1 MRLQKFIDVLSRLQ
15 QRHAPLLFLA
25 LGAALFTADSLHR
38 TPPLLAPEAAS
49 GQGATR
55 WLEDEVLYREA
66 LARGLDDG
74 DLIVR
79 RRLAQ
84 KMRLLLETGVD
95 VAEPDADTLR
105 RWVDT
110 HAERYG
116 GFTRLSLD
124 HVFLSRAQHDTGLE
138 QDAERVAARLRA
150 AAGADEDAFAALSDP
165 HPASTRIDNA
175 SRRDTERLFG
185 KALAQQL
192 ASVPEGGWQGPLSS
206 ALGLHFVR
214 IRSRQWQTPDYSAV
228 QVRARRDYLIE
239 QRRLR
244 TQDALNALM
253 SRYGVAA
260 AGSSS

>member
-1 MRLQKFIDVLSRLQ
+1 MRLQNFIDALSRLQ

-38 TPPLLAPEAAS
+38 SPPTLHPPDAAS
-49 GQGATR
+49 GQGAAR

-95 VAEPDADTLR
+95 VASPDADTLH
-105 RWVDT
+105 RWIDAR
-110 HAERYG
+110 AEQYG
-116 GFTRLSLD
+116 GVTRVTLD
-124 HVFLSRAQHDTGLE
+124 HVFVSRARHDTHLTA
-138 QDAERVAARLRA
+138 DAARIGAQLRD
-150 AAGADEDAFAALSDP
+150 GALDPETLSDP
-165 HPASTRIDNA
+165 HPATTHIEAADTRDI
-175 SRRDTERLFG
+175 ERLFG
-185 KALAQQL
+185 QALAQTL
-192 ASVPEGGWQGPLSS
+192 ARLPSDAWQGPLPS

-214 IRSRQWQTPDYSAV
+214 IRARAQQTPDYAAV
-228 QVRARRDYLIE
+228 RTRAERDYLIE

-244 TQDALNALM
+244 TQDALDALM
-253 SRYGVAA
+253 TRYGVGT
-260 AGSSS
+260 AGTAS

>member
-105 RWVDT
+105 RWVDS

-116 GFTRLSLD
+116 GVTRLSLD
-124 HVFLSRAQHDTGLE
+124 HVFLSRARHDTELE

-150 AAGADEDAFAALSDP
+150 VAAADEDAFAALSDP
-165 HPASTRIDNA
+165 HPASTHIDYA
-175 SRRDTERLFG
+175 SSRDIERLFG
-185 KALAQQL
+185 SALAQQL
-192 ASVPEGGWQGPLSS
+192 SSLPTDAWRGPLRS

-214 IRSRQWQTPDYSAV
+214 IRAREVQTPDYAAA
-228 QVRARRDYLIE
+228 QARARRDYLIE

-244 TQDALNALM
+244 TQDALDALM
-253 SRYGVAA
+253 TRYGVT

>member
-1 MRLQKFIDVLSRLQ
+1 MRLQKFIDALSRLQ
-15 QRHAPLLFLA
+15 HRHAPLLFLA
-25 LGAALFTADSLHR
+25 LGAALFAADILHR
-38 TPPLLAPEAAS
+38 STPPLVAPDAAA

-95 VAEPDADTLR
+95 VAEPDANTLQH
-105 RWVDT
+105 WIDT

-116 GFTRLSLD
+116 GVTQLSMD
-124 HVFLSRAQHDTGLE
+124 HVFLSRARHDTELE

-150 AAGADEDAFAALSDP
+150 DNDVGDFAALSDP

-175 SRRDTERLFG
+175 SSHDTERLFG

-192 ASVPEGGWQGPLSS
+192 AQLPEGGWQGPLSS
-206 ALGLHFVR
+206 PLGLHLVR
-214 IRSRQWQTPDYSAV
+214 IRSRQLQTPDYAAV
-228 QVRARRDYLIE
+228 QARAQRDYLIE
-239 QRRLR
+239 QRRLH
-244 TQDALNALM
+244 TQDALKALM
-253 SRYGVAA
+253 TRYGVAD
-260 AGSSS
+260 AGASS